1 MVAVKRESG
10 LFCAFTAW
18 WWWCKICYFYRPQRS
33 WAKVIFS
40 QVSVCPQGGLPQC
53 MLGYTPQDQ
62 TPQDQTPPHW
72 EQTSRPEQTPL
83 LEQTRPRKH
92 TPAYGQRAA
101 GTHPTWMH
109 SCLIRKNTG
118 KAEEFFSQCDNP
130 VHTFSPLC
138 VLTTLFSV
146 LRFGFTS
153 CVLWFNEARGDG
165 NSDHIWRR
173 TNRFSGGKLQI
184 WLAS

>member
-1 MVAVKRESG
+1 
-10 LFCAFTAW
+10 
-18 WWWCKICYFYRPQRS
+18 
-33 WAKVIFS
+33 
-40 QVSVCPQGGLPQC
+40 
-53 MLGYTPQDQ
+53 
-62 TPQDQTPPHW
+62 
-72 EQTSRPEQTPL
+72 
-83 LEQTRPRKH
+83 
-92 TPAYGQRAA
+92 
-101 GTHPTWMH
+101 MH

-165 NSDHIWRR
+165 TVTTYEGARIVFLAENYKSD
-173 TNRFSGGKLQI
+173 
-184 WLAS
+184 